1 MRLLSLLLLLTLA
14 SPAFATEE
22 DSPFICSPE
31 GVALGGYDAVS
42 YRQPDG
48 PILGSD
54 EFASKQEVLTY
65 RFANA
70 ENLKLFL
77 ADPESYLP
85 RYHGWCAATLSMGR
99 LACPDYT
106 NFKIEDGSLLLFEL
120 VGFTNGRTM
129 WNSDPVG
136 FRTRADANALE
147 LFK

>member
-1 MRLLSLLLLLTLA
+1 MRFLSLILLFTLV
-14 SPAFATEE
+14 SPAFASDEG
-22 DSPFICSPE
+22 SPFICSPD
-31 GVALGGYDAVS
+31 GVALGGYDVVS

-48 PILGSD
+48 PILGSA
-54 EFASKQEVLTY
+54 EFESKQEVLTY
-65 RFANA
+65 RFSNA

-77 ADPESYLP
+77 TDPELYLP

-120 VGFTNGRTM
+120 VGFTNGRTV
-129 WNSDPVG
+129 WDSDPLG

-147 LFK
+147 LLK